1 MLCNGQVEFTKGQ
14 IVVIRELAEG
24 LDTIDALKDKF
35 GGKEGGCAFVEVVP
49 DMPCVPRLVR
59 RRSRCLRH
67 VPRHRHLRCPSARQR
82 RHQPPYAALLRISAH
97 GCESLDASCMFM
109 CISRGDA
116 RECSAVESFLSPL
129 PLVVASAAHD

>member
-82 RHQPPYAALLRISAH
+82 RHQPPYAALSREYPSTGARAWMRRA
-97 GCESLDASCMFM
+97 CSCVSPAG
-109 CISRGDA
+109 SR
-116 RECSAVESFLSPL
+116 
-129 PLVVASAAHD
+129 ASALLSRASSLLCLW